1 MPRELLFQV
10 SPETAHN
17 EVLLNEQVAKLFQ
30 VAVSD
35 IQKVVVV
42 KRSIDARQK
51 AIKFN
56 IKANVFLKG
65 GHNEKAL
72 GMDQLFLK
80 NEVNRFLSSLKI
92 V

>member
-17 EVLLNEQVAKLFQ
+17 EVLLNEHVAKLLQ

-56 IKANVFLKG
+56 IEISK
-65 GHNEKAL
+65 E
-72 GMDQLFLK
+72 
-80 NEVNRFLSSLKI
+80 
-92 V
+92 